1 MSKTEQIRQALMQHP
16 NASVSKLAT
25 KFKVST
31 GLIYGIRG
39 AMKDARNPIVQPRPI
54 VKVDGVKHTIDTI
67 INMKKLAESVG
78 GFDRLIELADA
89 LR

>member
-1 MSKTEQIRQALMQHP
+1 MSKTEQIRMALVENP

-39 AMKDARNPIVQPRPI
+39 QMKDARKPTPPRPI
-54 VKVDGVKHTIDTI
+54 VKIDGVKHTIDTI
-67 INMKKLAESVG
+67 LNVKKLAESVG
-78 GFDRLIELADA
+78 GLKSLRELVDA
-89 LR
+89 MV